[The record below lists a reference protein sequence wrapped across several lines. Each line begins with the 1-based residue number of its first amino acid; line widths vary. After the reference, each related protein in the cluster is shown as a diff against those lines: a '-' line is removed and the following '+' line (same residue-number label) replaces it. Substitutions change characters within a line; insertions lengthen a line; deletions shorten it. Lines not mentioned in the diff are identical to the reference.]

1 MLWNVFAAKPFAVIS
16 VLVCLATIASCISLK
31 RRYMTHVADRFLV
44 GFVGLLAIF
53 QGLRIVQGL
62 GLLPLPSSKGVN
74 DLVDL
79 AVTLLY
85 FQAPMVLRLSSY
97 DRLSTDFELRLA
109 RAAPPKTAPLLPEAR
124 ENAAVD
130 RAALDALASAL
141 PQLSPPAFK
150 ILAHLWLQSLQ
161 AASPQASDHAEIGD
175 QLMKLAANVAKDATP
190 MRMPPPPAAPVASVT
205 ARTNAMN

>member
-1 MLWNVFAAKPFAVIS
+1 MFWNVFAAKPFAVLS

-53 QGLRIVQGL
+53 QGLRIVQSL
-62 GLLPLPSSKGVN
+62 GLLPLPSTGGMN

-79 AVTLLY
+79 VVTLLY

-97 DRLSTDFELRLA
+97 DRLSSDFELRLA
-109 RAAPPKTAPLLPEAR
+109 RAAPPKTAPLLPEVH
-124 ENAAVD
+124 EHSGVD
-130 RAALDALASAL
+130 KAALNALASAL

-161 AASPQASDHAEIGD
+161 ASSPEVSDHAEIGD
-175 QLMKLAANVAKDATP
+175 QLIKLAANVAQDATP
-190 MRMPPPPAAPVASVT
+190 AMMPPSVGAPAAIRSNSA
-205 ARTNAMN
+205 N

>member
-1 MLWNVFAAKPFAVIS
+1 VFWNVFAAKPFAALS

-53 QGLRIVQGL
+53 QGLRIVQSL
-62 GLLPLPSSKGVN
+62 GLFALPSSGGVS

-79 AVTLLY
+79 VVTLLY

-109 RAAPPKTAPLLPEAR
+109 RAAPPKTAPLLLEPQETSRLDKAL
-124 ENAAVD
+124 VD
-130 RAALDALASAL
+130 GLGSAL
-141 PQLSPPAFK
+141 SELPAPAFK
-150 ILAHLWLQSLQ
+150 LYAHLWLQSLQ
-161 AASPQASDHAEIGD
+161 ASSPEVSDPAEIGD
-175 QLMKLAANVAKDATP
+175 QLIKLAASVAQDATP
-190 MRMPPPPAAPVASVT
+190 AMMPPSVGAPLAIRSNT
-205 ARTNAMN
+205 AN

>member
-1 MLWNVFAAKPFAVIS
+1 MLWNVLAAKPFAVLS
-16 VLVCLATIASCISLK
+16 VVVCLATIASCISLK

-53 QGLRIVQGL
+53 QGLRIVQSL
-62 GLLPLPSSKGVN
+62 GLLPLPSSGGVS

-79 AVTLLY
+79 VVTLLY

-124 ENAAVD
+124 ENPKVD
-130 RAALDALASAL
+130 KAALDALASAL
-141 PQLSPPAFK
+141 PELSPPAFK
-150 ILAHLWLQSLQ
+150 ILACLWLQSLQ
-161 AASPQASDHAEIGD
+161 ACSPEVSDEPELGE
-175 QLMKLAANVAKDATP
+175 QLIKLAANVGKDATP
-190 MRMPPPPAAPVASVT
+190 AMMPPPGAPPVAMRS
-205 ARTNAMN
+205 NAAN